1 MCRAEGCSKARDAHL
16 QGSAPCG
23 ADMRKPATTRG
34 CMEKSVESAVAN
46 CEAFQR
52 RMGGASRRNP
62 VHDNGKSEKLLAG
75 EGEHL

>member
-34 CMEKSVESAVAN
+34 CMEKSVESAVAKLGTRFPH
-46 CEAFQR
+46 EGSFQ
-52 RMGGASRRNP
+52 ASSQFLDDGCGSLDIVR
-62 VHDNGKSEKLLAG
+62 
-75 EGEHL
+75 